1 MAQILE
7 QANIVLNKQTVKV
20 NYNSLIT
27 DDVILVDAT
36 TGQVTVTLPPPAS
49 VFPINTPFE
58 IKKIDASANAVIVA
72 SASNIDGVPSYAIS
86 AQYDSITVFSDGTT
100 YWILTKPGSGGGG
113 GGVTTITNFGS
124 TPNNAGGTIS
134 GTSLTLQPADGTH
147 PGGVSTAAQSFGGD
161 KTFAGNISAANLS
174 GTNTG
179 DQTNITGNAGTAT
192 ALQTARTINGVAFD
206 GTANITIPS
215 GAAAA
220 GTLTGTTLAANVVNS
235 SLTSVGTLATLTVTA
250 TITGSVSGNAGT
262 ATALQTARTIN
273 GVAFDGTAN
282 ITIPSGAAAAGTLTG
297 TTLAANVVNSSLTSV
312 GTLTSLTVSGAISAS
327 NFSGSSSGTNTGD
340 QTNITGNAGTA
351 TALQTPRTING
362 VSFDGTANIT
372 VAAAAGTLTGTTLA
386 NNVVTSSL
394 TSVGTLASL
403 TVTAPITGSVSGNAG
418 TATALQT
425 ARTINGVSFDG
436 TANITVP
443 AAAGT
448 LTGTTLASNV
458 VTSSLTSV
466 GTLATLT
473 VTAAIV
479 GSITGNAATATALA
493 TARAIYGNNFDGTAA
508 LSQII
513 AATYGGTG
521 NAFTQFSGPAGSIK
535 TFTLP
540 NANSDLG
547 YLEVPA
553 NSQSTNYTAV
563 LADSGYSIDHP
574 STDAN
579 ARTFTIPANAS
590 VAYPVG
596 TCLSFSN
603 MTSQAVTIAITSDT
617 MYLAGTGTTGSRSLA
632 QYGTA
637 TARKLT
643 STTWLI
649 SGIGLT

>member
-27 DDVILVDAT
+27 DDVIRVDAT

-72 SASNIDGVPSYAIS
+72 SASNIDGIPSYAIS
-86 AQYDSITVFSDGTT
+86 AQYDSIIVFSDGTT
-100 YWILTKPGSGGGG
+100 YWILAKPGSGGGG

-147 PGGVSTAAQSFGGD
+147 PGGVSTAAQTFAGD
-161 KTFAGNISAANLS
+161 KTFSGNISAANLS

-192 ALQTARTINGVAFD
+192 ALQTARTINGV
-206 GTANITIPS
+206 S
-215 GAAAA
+215 
-220 GTLTGTTLAANVVNS
+220 
-235 SLTSVGTLATLTVTA
+235 
-250 TITGSVSGNAGT
+250 
-262 ATALQTARTIN
+262 
-273 GVAFDGTAN
+273 FDGTAN

-403 TVTAPITGSVSGNAG
+403 TVTATITGSVSGNAG